1 MKTSL
6 HFKDA
11 PDRLGTVAKT
21 LATLFVLT
29 LGVGFTPPLL
39 AATAAVPKPA
49 VATTQITW
57 LGHAAFLIKTPGGA
71 TFAIDPWL
79 NNPKAPKN
87 FTMPT
92 ALDAVLVTHGHFD
105 HLGSTQQ
112 LAKQTG
118 AAVVGSYELVAQL
131 GLPAEKA
138 LGGNAGGTVQ
148 IKDATIHFVEAVH
161 SSSMGGQGEL
171 PRYAGA
177 PVGFVIRINKGP
189 TLYHAGDTDVFSSM
203 QLIAERYAPMLA
215 MLPIGG
221 HFTLDPAGAA
231 LAAKL
236 LKVRKVIP
244 MHFGTFELLKGTP
257 AQLRDALGPKTEVIE
272 FTPGETKTF

>member
-1 MKTSL
+1 MQTL
-6 HFKDA
+6 PLFKDA
-11 PDRLGTVAKT
+11 PARLGTVARA
-21 LATLFVLT
+21 LVTLFVLT
-29 LGVGFTPPLL
+29 LGATFTPPLL
-39 AATAAVPKPA
+39 AAAPAVPKPK
-49 VATTQITW
+49 VSPTQITW

-79 NNPKAPKN
+79 DNPRAPKN
-87 FTMPT
+87 FAMPT

-148 IKDATIHFVEAVH
+148 IKDATIVFVEAVH

-177 PVGFVIRINKGP
+177 PVGFVIKIDRGP

-203 QLIAERYAPMLA
+203 QLIAERYAPSLA
-215 MLPIGG
+215 MLPMGG
-221 HFTLDPAGAA
+221 HFTMDPAGAA
-231 LAAKL
+231 LAARL

-244 MHFGTFELLKGTP
+244 MHFGTFDLLKGTP
-257 AQLRDALGPKTEVIE
+257 GQLRQALGTQAEVIE
-272 FTPGETKTF
+272 FRPGETKSF